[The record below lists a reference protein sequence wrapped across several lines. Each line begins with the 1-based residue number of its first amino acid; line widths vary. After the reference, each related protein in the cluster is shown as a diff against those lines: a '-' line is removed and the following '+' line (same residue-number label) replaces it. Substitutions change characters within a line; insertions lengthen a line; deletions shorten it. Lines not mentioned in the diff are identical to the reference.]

1 MPSKPNA
8 DNASP
13 IIDEDKVYSEIFPRL
28 EKLSDGGD
36 ETALYDALIQIDI
49 FGRNFNQEEVRVP
62 FWVWDKLMLTYE
74 SFIRRRV
81 PTQKGA
87 GGNPS
92 KRHASNQ
99 IHRWRYITTRRYVE
113 KGCSIT
119 KASKQAHEHLKGTP
133 FQGSAAAMTK
143 SYNLVKKAMSDTSSG
158 ARFRASSL
166 HSHQLLSGEKNKK
179 G

>member
-1 MPSKPNA
+1 MSSKPNA
-8 DNASP
+8 DNAGLHF
-13 IIDEDKVYSEIFPRL
+13 DEDKAWSHMFPYL
-28 EKLSDGGD
+28 KQASSAGD
-36 ETALYDALIQIDI
+36 AAALYEAVILIDI
-49 FGRNFNQEEVRVP
+49 IGRNFNQEEVRVP
-62 FWVWDKLMLTYE
+62 FRVWDELMLTYE
-74 SFIRRRV
+74 NFIRRRV

-99 IHRWRYITTRRYVE
+99 IHRGRYITTRRYVE

-158 ARFRASSL
+158 ARFRAPSL